1 MNVNLR
7 GSMTEYTEEV
17 ERQRLLNDALE
28 WGHGVKY
35 IHFNNGIEETRF
47 NNGSY
52 KMTNPKTG
60 HVDWFTVDEKPQ
72 TLIDRFQRAMS
83 DLVHSD

>member
-60 HVDWFTVDEKPQ
+60 HVDWFTIDEKPQ
-72 TLIDRFQRAMS
+72 SLIDRFQRAMS
-83 DLVHSD
+83 DALTRG